1 MSEPAGVPRVLDLV
15 IASSVSLREA
25 FLEKVESKE
34 VDPIALA
41 EKNPD
46 FWIKHRKLDRV
57 VDAQANVV
65 IHELGES
72 QDFLDR
78 LQERTL
84 R

>member
-1 MSEPAGVPRVLDLV
+1 VKHGKS
-15 IASSVSLREA
+15 
-25 FLEKVESKE
+25 
-34 VDPIALA
+34 IALA
-41 EKNPD
+41 EKKPD

-65 IHELGES
+65 IHELGEA

-78 LQERTL
+78 LQEGTL